1 MKKRYIAKSFGKVS
15 CITMAAVSCIGLT
28 GCGVKPKEVISDLKN
43 QKYEE
48 ALAKYKDNDW
58 SDKKMKELKSELSD
72 YLAQIVTDYAADKIT
87 YEQVTDTVATI
98 SNMQI
103 SDTDEDIALTS
114 ASIKALY
121 SSKQA
126 YKAGIEWMEKKVYA
140 EAIECF
146 GRVIEDDCNYE
157 SAKEKIAEATK
168 LKYEKEKTDM
178 YKSVEDYLKAG
189 DYASAISSIETFK
202 KSLKEEDAEVNK
214 FYEDCV
220 KEFIDGITK
229 KVDEALKKKDYKEAF
244 DNILDAQ
251 KIIVNDEIKAIYEK
265 IKNEYVTMIT
275 EKVEALINEKEYMQA
290 INILN
295 NTLISFEEFGT
306 LMERINQ
313 EKPVYL
319 SELKYQSSSQY
330 QQITE
335 GEGVTDTLGN
345 KYMPDGNLYEMTN
358 TDDGWNEHQGNVDY
372 YLGYGYNKIH
382 FNVAVD
388 DVSNDI
394 SSVLTVYGDD
404 VVLYTLNLNRKTV
417 PTEVVIDVSK
427 VNYLSI
433 KMSGVSDDGSV
444 VAIIS
449 NGYFE

>member
-15 CITMAAVSCIGLT
+15 CITMAAVSCIGLA

-58 SDKKMKELKSELSD
+58 SDKKMKELKSKLSD

-87 YEQVTDTVATI
+87 YEQVTDTVTTI

-126 YKAGIEWMEKKVYA
+126 YKAGIEWMGKKVYA

-157 SAKEKIAEATK
+157 SAIEKIAESK
-168 LKYEKEKTDM
+168 ELKYNKEKSEMISGVD
-178 YKSVEDYLKAG
+178 KFVKAG
-189 DYASAISSIETFK
+189 DYASALDKIKSFK
-202 KSLKEEDAEVNK
+202 NSLKTEDKEVDALYDK
-214 FYEDCV
+214 YV
-220 KEFIDGITK
+220 KEYVATVTQ
-229 KVDEALKKKDYKEAF
+229 KVDEAVKKKDFKEAF
-244 DNILDAQ
+244 DAVNSAEQIIDNDDIKLLSNKVKSEYV
-251 KIIVNDEIKAIYEK
+251 KIIK
-265 IKNEYVTMIT
+265 
-275 EKVEALINEKEYMQA
+275 EKVEALIGEKNYMQA
-290 INILN
+290 MVILN
-295 NTLISFEEFGT
+295 NALVPDDAFDE
-306 LMERINQ
+306 LMERINK

-319 SELKYQSSSQY
+319 SDLKYQSSSQY